1 MAAKRATIKRVTHY
15 RSLLLCLSVVA
26 VACGGAQKDGADDPT
41 QSGMQPAMI
50 FQRSKPAIVRI
61 ETRTP
66 QGEGIG
72 TGFILG
78 EEGRIA
84 TNLHVIGGADEVDVV
99 LYNGVRLPVQTV
111 AAIDPVRDLAIVTVN
126 PIGPLPT
133 LAIGNSDSVHAGDPV
148 VAIGNPLGVLDYTV
162 SDGLI
167 SSIRPVNDELVL
179 LQISAPISKGSS
191 GGPLFNS
198 RGEVIGIATFIAD
211 SGQNLNFGIPSKYLS
226 ELIGRDDGFTIR
238 ELNDELQRLLAAR
251 LSERAQPNSR
261 SGGIARQIPDH
272 DLSLLDGCKDDSIAE
287 AVESIANAIGSGA
300 PVYNQGNH
308 EACYRIY
315 EGTAMRLER
324 ELECPGMREALGRGL
339 LRAST
344 IDDYTG
350 KAWAMRDTFDGLLRV
365 IEKRALGEGDSAD
378 DAGE

>member
-26 VACGGAQKDGADDPT
+26 AACGGAQKDGADDPI
-41 QSGMQPAMI
+41 QSGMQPAAI

-78 EEGRIA
+78 AEGRVV
-84 TNLHVIGGADEVDVV
+84 TNLHVIGGADAVDVV

-111 AAIDPVRDLAIVTVN
+111 AAIDPVRDLAIVTVKAR
-126 PIGPLPT
+126 GELPT
-133 LAIGNSDSVHAGDPV
+133 LAIGNSDSVNAGDPV

-211 SGQNLNFGIPSKYLS
+211 AGQNLNFGIPSKYLF
-226 ELIGRDDGFTIR
+226 ELLGRDDGFTIS

-251 LSERAQPNSR
+251 LSERAQPTPR
-261 SGGIARQIPDH
+261 AGGIARQIPDH
-272 DLSLLDGCKDDSIAE
+272 DLSLLDGCEDGAIAQ
-287 AVESIANAIGSGA
+287 AVESIADAIGSGA

-324 ELECPGMREALGRGL
+324 ELACPGMREALGRGL

-350 KAWAMRDTFDGLLRV
+350 KAWAMRDTFDGLLKV
-365 IEKRALGEGDSAD
+365 IEKRALSGAD
-378 DAGE
+378 DATDAGE